1 MSRHPRASEGEQD
14 RSGAATSVPG
24 SRRHGTK
31 RGADPTRSRSKASRR
46 RTSGRPHTKRAPK
59 VAKRRR
65 TVTAPPDEPAK
76 NRRKTAKR
84 APNPAKRRRTRARRP
99 HRETAPR
106 KVAAPPPK
114 QRRTRLRSGSPRR
127 RLIIALVVIGL
138 ILLTIIVRLG
148 MIQTAGSDSLR
159 SAGVEQWTRTYDIS
173 ARRGTIFD
181 RDGSELAMSIPSATI
196 SLNPKLVEN
205 GEATIQLLDDLL
217 DLSDDKVDE
226 LTSEVLS
233 KERGFVYVARQVD
246 DEVGEQVAS
255 LELPGVSVQDDNRR
269 ELTGGLS
276 ARSVIGSVDID
287 GVGTAGLEL
296 QYDDLLAGSG
306 GQMRREIAPGG
317 RTIPGSDSVT
327 EQPVAGD
334 DLVLTIDRSIQHTA
348 EQLLLERVGE
358 IPARGAQSIVMD
370 TDSGEIL
377 AMASVRRDERGVP
390 EITSGNYALV
400 EAYEPGSVAKVVTI
414 AGALDSGAVTPET
427 GFEVPWRR
435 EYFDVVLSD
444 SHQHATEWMD
454 VWKILVVSSNI
465 GTIEIQREMGSELH
479 HEYMQ
484 AFGWGES
491 TGLDFPQ
498 ESSGD
503 LKPFEDMWGSEK
515 LTPAYGQGV
524 ATTPAQLVA
533 MVNTIGNGGTYVA
546 PKLLKSTIDPEG
558 EVTDLP
564 PSETRRVVSEEA
576 AQQTSDIMRDVVCRG
591 TAKRAQVDG
600 LTIAGKT
607 GTGFKASDNGTYW
620 TDEGTR
626 QYYASFVGYFPAE
639 DPQVTVLVSVDEPAA
654 TNERFGGTAAAPV
667 FAEMAPLLLNELGI
681 QPPVGSGCSEE

>member
-1 MSRHPRASEGEQD
+1 
-14 RSGAATSVPG
+14 
-24 SRRHGTK
+24 
-31 RGADPTRSRSKASRR
+31 
-46 RTSGRPHTKRAPK
+46 

-181 RDGSELAMSIPSATI
+181 RNGSELAMSIPSATI

-503 LKPFEDMWGSEK
+503 LKPYEDMWGSEK

-681 QPPVGSGCSEE
+681 QPPVGSGCSED